1 MNKVTF
7 SVDVDDNLLDAAS
20 KSLLKNKIRQYVE
33 DEINTAF
40 EERIRD
46 EVERSVNR
54 HFNSLKTRTRE
65 WTHTDAD
72 MQIEKIIINKIND
85 ISITKDDVSTYIESY
100 VGKYVNQYITNIIEI
115 KEFPS
120 IVRKALCKCLI
131 EIGTQK
137 GEDE

>member
-1 MNKVTF
+1 MSKVTF
-7 SVDVDDNLLDAAS
+7 SVDVDDNFLDSAS
-20 KSLLKNKIRQYVE
+20 KSLLRNKIKQYVE

-46 EVERSVNR
+46 EVKRSVDR
-54 HFNSLKTRTRE
+54 HFHSLKMRTRE

-72 MQIEKIIINKIND
+72 MQIEKILINKIND
-85 ISITKDDVSTYIESY
+85 ISITKDDVSSYIESC
-100 VGKYVNQYITNIIEI
+100 VNKYVNKYITDTIEI
-115 KEFPS
+115 KEFS
-120 IVRKALCKCLI
+120 SVVRKALCKYII